1 LGAPGYEVAA
11 DDLTKFA
18 ATLFQDGNRYS
29 GVRDK
34 VPAFGGWEY
43 VPFVGVPIVGLAFVG
58 RYNETSQLM
67 KDALGALGSALDN
80 AGDRL
85 KTVAANDLITEQ
97 NNTAKLPTHP

>member
-18 ATLFQDGNRYS
+18 ATLSQDGNRYS

-34 VPAFGGWEY
+34 VPAFSGWEY

-58 RYNETSQLM
+58 RYNDTAELM
-67 KDALGALGSALDN
+67 KDALGALGSALTD

-85 KTVAANDLITEQ
+85 KTVAANYLTTEQ
-97 NNTAKLPTHP
+97 NNAAKFPTHP